1 MPTVPTLVMG
11 GRSEVQG
18 YPQLHT
24 ELEAILSCVRSML
37 KRESKIY
44 VKENENER
52 EEERT
57 REVTV
62 SIIRFSLYSWLPKGR
77 ERDYRVLGTRS
88 GEERDEGRCLR

>member
-1 MPTVPTLVMG
+1 MG

-57 REVTV
+57 REAAL
-62 SIIRFSLYSWLPKGR
+62 SIIRFSSR
-77 ERDYRVLGTRS
+77 ALGFRRAENKVTGS
-88 GEERDEGRCLR
+88 